1 MSTMVTVVFTPETQL
16 TLFVSMRIKESAETL
31 GKRMPIAELSPY
43 HRKSRLQEQMDW
55 LDF

>member
-1 MSTMVTVVFTPETQL
+1 MVTVVFTPETQL